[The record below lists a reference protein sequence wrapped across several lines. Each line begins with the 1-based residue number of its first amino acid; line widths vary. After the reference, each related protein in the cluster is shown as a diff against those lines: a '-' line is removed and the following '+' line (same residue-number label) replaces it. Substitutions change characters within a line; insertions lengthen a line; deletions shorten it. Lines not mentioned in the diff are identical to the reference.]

1 LGSALAP
8 CLRAPRYH
16 SASGVFAIVRVCV
29 LATSSSGNCTYIGGE
44 HTRILIDA
52 GLSKRETFARLQA
65 IGVAPESLSAIIVTH
80 EHSDHVAGLPVL
92 ARALKI
98 PVYLSKLT
106 APTIDWGDWKE
117 GTSPTVKEFQ
127 AGAIFYVGDMR
138 IQSFTIPHDAI
149 DPVGFMV
156 ETEGIRVSL
165 AMDLGYIP
173 ENVRHHI
180 RGSQLTVL
188 ESNHDLD
195 MLKVGPYPWSL
206 KQRVMS
212 RKGHLSNDA
221 TADYILEDMALDAHT
236 LVLGHLSE
244 QNNHPEIVRLVANQ
258 ALQRRGVNTRLIVTE
273 PRKQGELFE
282 Y

>member
-1 LGSALAP
+1 M
-8 CLRAPRYH
+8 
-16 SASGVFAIVRVCV
+16 
-29 LATSSSGNCTYIGGE
+29 
-44 HTRILIDA
+44 
-52 GLSKRETFARLQA
+52 SKRETFLRLAA
-65 IGVAPESLSAIIVTH
+65 IGVAPESLSAIIITH
-80 EHSDHVAGLPVL
+80 EHSDHIAGLPVL

-98 PVYLSKLT
+98 PIYLSKLT
-106 APTIDWGDWKE
+106 APTIDWGESKARTGPGSVERANPQKE
-117 GTSPTVKEFQ
+117 STPPNVKEFQ
-127 AGAIFYVGDMR
+127 AGAVFYIGDMR
-138 IQSFTIPHDAI
+138 IQSFTIPHDAV

-156 ETEGIRVSL
+156 EIEGIRISL

-221 TADYILEDMALDAHT
+221 TAGYILDDMAVDAHT

-258 ALQRRGVNTRLIVTE
+258 ALQRRGVSTRLIVAE
-273 PRKQGELFE
+273 PRKQGEVFE

>member
-1 LGSALAP
+1 MVACGSP
-8 CLRAPRYH
+8 SGYDREPRLT
-16 SASGVFAIVRVCV
+16 AIVRVCV
-29 LATSSSGNCTYIGGE
+29 LATSSSGNCTFIGSQ

-52 GLSKRETFARLQA
+52 GLSKRETFTRLTA
-65 IGVAPESLSAIIVTH
+65 IGVDPKSLDAILITH
-80 EHSDHVAGLPVL
+80 EHSDHVCGVGVL
-92 ARALKI
+92 ARALGI

-106 APTIDWGDWKE
+106 APTIDWGEWKE
-117 GTSPTVKEFQ
+117 GTAPCVKEFQ
-127 AGAIFYVGDMR
+127 AGAIFYIGDLR

-156 ETEGIRVSL
+156 ESEGIRVSL

-173 ENVRHHI
+173 ENVRHYI

-212 RKGHLSNDA
+212 RKGHLSNDVA
-221 TADYILEDMALDAHT
+221 ASFILDDMATDAHT

-244 QNNHPEIVRLVANQ
+244 QNNHPEIARLVAQQ
-258 ALQRRGVNTRLIVTE
+258 ALNRRGIHTRLTVTE
-273 PRKQGELFE
+273 PRKQSEVFE
-282 Y
+282 F